1 MQAGQDRQESA
12 ASEQVCGTPVQESS
26 VNDSAM
32 TSHDKGHEKNE
43 NGKSSAEQGGAC
55 EQDRDDEDEN
65 EGKGE
70 GGEGESRAEDEL
82 ARLALAFFTATT
94 KSSTDNED
102 ILPQEDSDM
111 MKLSVFNIFASLF
124 PEAVGEHGAGVKNK
138 RLRLHFNKIGYQI
151 YSKEQSR
158 RVPAV
163 RAKPGN
169 PGYGF
174 RRARWRDTTQ
184 LESDRQHCIQVLR
197 EVGCSEERIS
207 AVLDKVQGTCLVW
220 DSIRRPSRPAG
231 PGRPRRP
238 EDASATSPVLN
249 TASPKQVAWVA
260 KCPKTGP
267 SKKPQS
273 ASEKR
278 VCDFKG
284 LDSKGGKGG
293 APSAPGAAAP
303 RASTCAKSKARG
315 STGGKARKEGAELRD
330 ETVPNL
336 VKDEVRPLP
345 SSESAPSLLPPP
357 FPPFLSGPPPSPSP
371 SPSPPARACWVVGLF
386 GVALLQVSAQD
397 VQCRKLLTRCHVRR
411 LTCAPPHRHQR
422 AKSCR
427 TQRAACPNRPTSPS
441 ALWTRGR
448 GSPAVAASPRTRTTK
463 PRTTKHAT
471 DCRQLSIALRGQDA
485 MPMVSDMV
493 ALRLLL
499 LCPQEPSGASRAR
512 SRDTVPRE
520 PSASKSQPRPR
531 EPTSRCRLPTR
542 PKSSAPFRCQACQ
555 AVHMSAPSDTRC
567 AVLACLPVF
576 GHVFCVAHASA

>member
-174 RRARWRDTTQ
+174 RRARWRDTTH
-184 LESDRQHCIQVLR
+184 LESDRQHCIKVLR

-207 AVLDKVQGTCLVW
+207 AVLEKVQGTCLVW

-238 EDASATSPVLN
+238 EDVSATSPVLKK
-249 TASPKQVAWVA
+249 ASPKQVAWAA
-260 KCPKTGP
+260 KCPKSGP

-273 ASEKR
+273 GSEKR
-278 VCDFKG
+278 ECDSKVCDF
-284 LDSKGGKGG
+284 KGGKGG

-303 RASTCAKSKARG
+303 KAPTCAKSKARG

-336 VKDEVRPLP
+336 VKDEVRPWP
-345 SSESAPSLLPPP
+345 SSESATCLLPPP
-357 FPPFLSGPPPSPSP
+357 FPPSFL
-371 SPSPPARACWVVGLF
+371 
-386 GVALLQVSAQD
+386 
-397 VQCRKLLTRCHVRR
+397 
-411 LTCAPPHRHQR
+411 
-422 AKSCR
+422 
-427 TQRAACPNRPTSPS
+427 
-441 ALWTRGR
+441 
-448 GSPAVAASPRTRTTK
+448 
-463 PRTTKHAT
+463 
-471 DCRQLSIALRGQDA
+471 
-485 MPMVSDMV
+485 
-493 ALRLLL
+493 
-499 LCPQEPSGASRAR
+499 
-512 SRDTVPRE
+512 
-520 PSASKSQPRPR
+520 PRPLPR
-531 EPTSRCRLPTR
+531 PHLHAHVCLSLSLVWLCCR
-542 PKSSAPFRCQACQ
+542 
-555 AVHMSAPSDTRC
+555 
-567 AVLACLPVF
+567 
-576 GHVFCVAHASA
+576 